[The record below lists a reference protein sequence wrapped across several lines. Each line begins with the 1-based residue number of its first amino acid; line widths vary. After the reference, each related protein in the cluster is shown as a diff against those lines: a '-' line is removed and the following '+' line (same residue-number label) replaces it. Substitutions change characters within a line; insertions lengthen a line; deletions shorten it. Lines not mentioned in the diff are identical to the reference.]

1 MAAPEIVQGDDEEA
15 IGVDGLARANGRV
28 PPAGLGIF
36 QIVVARGVMMAGE
49 RMANQKR
56 VASLCVED
64 AVALVDQRIGGQA
77 FAASQRKGPEKSALS
92 AVTRPTE

>member
-1 MAAPEIVQGDDEEA
+1 
-15 IGVDGLARANGRV
+15 
-28 PPAGLGIF
+28 
-36 QIVVARGVMMAGE
+36 MMAGE

-77 FAASQRKGPEKSALS
+77 FAASQRKGARKIRALRRDKADGVMIAGRRFSHQLPLPEWARSLARALGPS
-92 AVTRPTE
+92 QGTRPRR